1 MQTGIVIAMATM
13 LVLGSTGCS
22 SKAGN
27 IAIGAGAAGAAYEY
41 QNKRAMDELN
51 RDYQAGT
58 VSKEEYERRKNEIEK
73 RSIVQ

>member
-13 LVLGSTGCS
+13 LVLGTVGCS

-27 IAIGAGAAGAAYEY
+27 IAIGAGAAGTAYEY

-51 RDYQAGT
+51 QEYQAGKI
-58 VSKEEYERRKNEIEK
+58 SKEEYERRKLEIEK
-73 RSIVQ
+73 RSITQ